1 MESMRAPKL
10 EPSADIQK
18 IHDLWIPQVPH
29 NVHKLYPPEVQSLLS
44 FSLPQCILIPIA
56 IRNVLFLDGNVFSS
70 IKPSVE
76 RLRDHTLEAFSL
88 CLDTLVLLDN
98 QIEPF
103 ISHY

>member
-1 MESMRAPKL
+1 MVSLKAPTPDVL
-10 EPSADIQK
+10 EDIQR
-18 IHDLWIPQVPH
+18 IHDLLILLELRILH
-29 NVHKLYPPEVQSLLS
+29 NIYLLLFLLLLEFSVQLYTLKRV
-44 FSLPQCILIPIA
+44 A

-76 RLRDHTLEAFSL
+76 RLRDHTLEALSL

-98 QIEPF
+98 QIEHF